1 MKVIAAIERWPDSFR
16 VRRVEHNFFKV
27 NYAVEGVAGSNPLI
41 QALRCASFS
50 ALKMPGIV
58 EAPLKGVCV
67 APKTFMPRSC
77 ARSMSCFMLLVPSP
91 RK

>member
-1 MKVIAAIERWPDSFR
+1 
-16 VRRVEHNFFKV
+16 
-27 NYAVEGVAGSNPLI
+27 
-41 QALRCASFS
+41 
-50 ALKMPGIV
+50 
-58 EAPLKGVCV
+58 LKGVCV